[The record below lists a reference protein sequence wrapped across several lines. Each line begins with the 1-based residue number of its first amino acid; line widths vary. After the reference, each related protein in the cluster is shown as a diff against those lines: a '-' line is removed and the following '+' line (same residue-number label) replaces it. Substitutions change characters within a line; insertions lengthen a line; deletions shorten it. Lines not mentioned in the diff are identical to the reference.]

1 MLLHIYLSCLLL
13 FLSGYRKAFEIWE
26 DNPNIYIL
34 GGTKAKRLPIFSF
47 VTIHHPTGKLIH
59 HNFISTLLNAV
70 FGIQSRGGCACAG
83 PYAHVST
90 YVIYCLLHL
99 INVRENEGVIKHWQS
114 GDTGNT
120 GHIRNRM
127 KTNKNNQKPKIQHRE
142 KPNTYIW

>member
-1 MLLHIYLSCLLL
+1 MIFSRC
-13 FLSGYRKAFEIWE
+13 RKAFEIWE

-34 GGTKAKRLPIFSF
+34 GGSKAKRLPIFSF

-59 HNFISTLLNAV
+59 YNFISTLLNAL

-83 PYAHVST
+83 PYANVST

-99 INVRENEGVIKHWQS
+99 INIRENEGLIKNGQS

-120 GHIRNRM
+120 GHTRNRT
-127 KTNKNNQKPKIQHRE
+127 KTNKTNKKQYNTE
-142 KPNTYIW
+142 KTSTYI